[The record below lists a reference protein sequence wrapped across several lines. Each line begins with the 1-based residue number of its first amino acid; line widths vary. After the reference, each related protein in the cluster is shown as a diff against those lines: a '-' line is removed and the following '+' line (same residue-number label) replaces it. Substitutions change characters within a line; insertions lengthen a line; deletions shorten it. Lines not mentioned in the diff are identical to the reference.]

1 MKSALEQ
8 NATDVV
14 GRLKLLP
21 RRQRIAHLR
30 ALLRQPLASSLGRDQ
45 LAALLRVEMI
55 AEPANENRPV

>member
-21 RRQRIAHLR
+21 RRHRIAVS
-30 ALLRQPLASSLGRDQ
+30 AASPLAPY
-45 LAALLRVEMI
+45 LA
-55 AEPANENRPV
+55 